1 MIVLQILKVI
11 GIVLLVILCLIL
23 FLIAVILFVPIFYKA
38 DGSYTDKENDMHL
51 NARASWILHIIRFV
65 FKLDGREQD
74 YALKVLFFEVYPG
87 KSFKSSLDDNTDDDP
102 DDDTDDDSEDDEG
115 LIGKIKYKITSLYDR
130 IRQVIKKIRQIL
142 FVLNDERDQETV
154 RELLFR
160 VKVLLKHILPRKG
173 LLRLHIGLGDPAS
186 TGQVT
191 GIIYTLYPIYTTHL
205 LLEPDFDEKV
215 TDADLSL
222 KGHIQL
228 IFVVIAAVRIYFNKD
243 IRRLYRQIQQ
253 IRE

>member
-23 FLIAVILFVPIFYKA
+23 FLLAVILLVPIFYRA
-38 DGSYTDKENDMHL
+38 DGSYTDKEKDIHL
-51 NARASWILHIIRFV
+51 IARASWILHIFRFV
-65 FKLDGREQD
+65 FRLDGKDKD
-74 YALKVLFFEVYPG
+74 YALKALFFEVYPG
-87 KSFKSSLDDNTDDDP
+87 RSFKSSP
-102 DDDTDDDSEDDEG
+102 DDDSEDNEG

-142 FVLNDERDQETV
+142 FVLNDERDQEAV

-191 GIIYTLYPIYTTHL
+191 GIIYSLYPIYTTHL

-228 IFVVIAAVRIYFNKD
+228 IFVLIAAIRIYFNKD
-243 IRRLYRQIQQ
+243 IRRLYSHIQQ

>member
-1 MIVLQILKVI
+1 MIVLQILKII
-11 GIVLLVILCLIL
+11 GIVLLVALCLIL

-38 DGSYTDKENDMHL
+38 DGSYTDSENAMHL
-51 NARASWILHIIRFV
+51 KAHASWILHIIRFV
-65 FKLDGREQD
+65 FTLDGSDRD
-74 YALKVLFFEVYPG
+74 YTLKVLFFEVYPG
-87 KSFKSSLDDNTDDDP
+87 RSFKSSTDDAP
-102 DDDTDDDSEDDEG
+102 EDDEG
-115 LIGKIKYKITSLYDR
+115 WTRKIKYKIISLYDK

-142 FVLNDERDQETV
+142 FVLNDERDQEAV

-160 VKVLLKHILPRKG
+160 IKILLKHILPRKG

-191 GIIYTLYPIYTTHL
+191 GIIYSLYPVYTTHL

-215 TDADLSL
+215 TDADLNL

-228 IFVVIAAVRIYFNKD
+228 IFVLIAAVRIYFNKD
-243 IRRLYRQIQQ
+243 IRRLYGHIQQ